1 MNPQKASPETHDVRD
16 HQGVYR
22 TIGIDDLLDA
32 ARAAAL
38 SRLAAGPALR
48 SPTDIARYL
57 EAAIGHLH
65 HERFCAVWLDNRHR
79 VIRFDELFV
88 GTIDG
93 TGVYPREV
101 VKTALQLNAAAVIF
115 AHNHPSGVAEP
126 SQADESITRRL
137 KTALDLVSV
146 RVLDHIIVGKDSV
159 SLAARGLL

>member
-48 SPTDIARYL
+48 SPTDITRYL

-65 HERFCAVWLDNRHR
+65 HERFCAVWFDNRHR

-93 TGVYPREV
+93 TSVYPREV

-146 RVLDHIIVGKDSV
+146 RILDHIIVGKDSV